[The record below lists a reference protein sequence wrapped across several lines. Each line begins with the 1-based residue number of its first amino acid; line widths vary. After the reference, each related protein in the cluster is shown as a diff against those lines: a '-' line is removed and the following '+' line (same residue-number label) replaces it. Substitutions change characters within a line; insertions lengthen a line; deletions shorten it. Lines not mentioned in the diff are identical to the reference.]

1 MPLKTGYYYIQ
12 NRKQYLAA
20 PEEVEIIPRRVIV
33 LPGGAQETPKWYVEG
48 KGDNKYTI
56 TIDKA
61 RTRAIEDKVFAVTVE
76 GPEPE
81 VWYIIPDER
90 GGKNSYVITTSERY
104 RGWVAPDEPFGQ
116 IMCQEL
122 IVGPSFPPF
131 YPPNETFQFSPA

>member
-12 NRKQYLAA
+12 NREQYLGHSD
-20 PEEVEIIPRRVIV
+20 EEPVIPQRVIV
-33 LPGGAQETPKWYVEG
+33 LPGGVQAPKWYVEEV
-48 KGDNKYTI
+48 GDGQYTI

-61 RTRAIEDKVFAVTVE
+61 RTRAVQDKVFAVTDL
-76 GPEPE
+76 GPPPE

-90 GGKNSYVITTSERY
+90 GGENSYVITTKERY
-104 RGWVAPDEPFGQ
+104 KGWVAPEAPEDQ

-131 YPPNETFQFSPA
+131 YPPNETFQFSRVW